1 MPYKKLFAS
10 FFFVC
15 KLVDMK
21 LASMDPT
28 MGNSSFCVWL
38 FFIYVST
45 LEHIFEFWF
54 GPMVH
59 VMQVILGSALCLTLD
74 EN

>member
-10 FFFVC
+10 FFIVC

-28 MGNSSFCVWL
+28 MGNSSSCVWL

-45 LEHIFEFWF
+45 LEHIFEHD
-54 GPMVH
+54 PMVH